1 MSSKVQKPAAKTKAA
16 ERPKARRT
24 PDGRIIPPNAGKG
37 RKKGVP
43 NKVTQT
49 AKEAI
54 AMLADGMTGELQDW
68 LRASAYG
75 VGTAWV
81 KWSPPE
87 GWDGVPPEGA
97 EPAGKGQYR
106 VPLLDAGG
114 KVARV
119 TLADVMAGTVPAGA
133 QIQWH
138 VKPDPGGSTDTML
151 RALEYHIPKLS
162 RAEVTGRDGK
172 DLVPATLNIVGVK
185 APKRGE

>member
-1 MSSKVQKPAAKTKAA
+1 MSSKVQKGAAKDKPAP
-16 ERPKARRT
+16 RPKARRT

-81 KWSPPE
+81 PWSPPDD
-87 GWDGVPPEGA
+87 WDGILPDGAKVSGKSIKVPVLGGD
-97 EPAGKGQYR
+97 GK
-106 VPLLDAGG
+106 P
-114 KVARV
+114 ARV
-119 TLADVMAGTVPAGA
+119 TLADFMAGSLPAGA
-133 QIQWH
+133 EIQWI

-162 RAEVTGRDGK
+162 RAEVTGKDGK

-185 APKRGE
+185 APKRSE

>member
-75 VGTAWV
+75 VGTAWLA
-81 KWSPPE
+81 WTPPE
-87 GWDGVPPEGA
+87 DWDGELPPGA
-97 EPAGKGQYR
+97 EQRAKGKYR
-106 VPLLDAGG
+106 VPMLDAEG
-114 KVARV
+114 KVAQV
-119 TLADVMAGTVPAGA
+119 TLADVMAGRLPPGA
-133 QIQWH
+133 EVQWH
-138 VKPDPGGSTDTML
+138 VRPDPGGSTDTML

-185 APKRGE
+185 APKRRE